1 MYNASYSDSELVR
14 LRQEVSF
21 KTNPVSMNK
30 AKHNEINK
38 KNTEVYK
45 VNLMGHFS

>member
-1 MYNASYSDSELVR
+1 MLHTQTQLVR

-21 KTNPVSMNK
+21 KTNPVSINK
-30 AKHNEINK
+30 AKHSEINK

-45 VNLMGHFS
+45 LSLMGHFS